1 MTTVRKDKYMLNKKD
16 NNSLELDEQISRVL
30 SRMQYLEP
38 DSEEYGS
45 TLLRLDKLYSMK
57 NSNSSNNRISADT
70 MLIVGANLLGIILI
84 LGYERAHV
92 VTSKALGFVVKSK
105 I

>member
-1 MTTVRKDKYMLNKKD
+1 MLRKQD
-16 NNSLELDEQISRVL
+16 NNSLELDEAINRVL

-38 DSEEYGS
+38 DSEEYG
-45 TLLRLDKLYSMK
+45 TLVQRLDKLYSMK
-57 NSNSSNNRISADT
+57 NSSSNNRISADAMIT
-70 MLIVGANLLGIILI
+70 VGANLLGIILI

-105 I
+105 V